1 MRISTSTLYDV
12 NITALNQQQAKMI
25 QTQQQVSA
33 GRRIMTP
40 ADDPAGAAL
49 SLHVAQADAMNSQY
63 GSNIER
69 AQSSLSLSE
78 GILHTVTSV
87 LQDIRTTTVSAGN
100 TIILSNA
107 DRKAIANDLQGRLD
121 ELVTLANTTDA
132 TGNYLFSGF
141 QGKAQPFVNTPAG
154 MQYMGD
160 DGQRM
165 IQVSSAGQVAVS
177 GSGADIFMRIKNGN
191 GTFVT
196 QAAPANTGSG
206 VVNLGSVTDPT
217 LLTNNNYQIDF
228 AVVAGVTTYAV
239 INTTTAT
246 QVLPPLPAPA
256 VPGVPYVSGQDI
268 SFDGMQFDIQGAPA
282 NGDQFTVVPST
293 GEPVFKTISDLINAL
308 NAPIYPGNVAS
319 STQYSASV
327 GRALNGLDRSIDN
340 VLSIQASMGSRL
352 RWLDSEKS
360 TMEDLGIQYK
370 QVLSQ
375 LQDLDYN
382 KAISDLNQQK
392 ITLEASQKSF
402 KLVSGMS
409 MFDYM

>member
-12 NITALNQQQAKMI
+12 NVTALNQQQAKMI

-49 SLHVAQADAMNSQY
+49 SLHVAQADAINSQY

-78 GILHTVTSV
+78 GILQTVTSV

-100 TIILSNA
+100 AIILSNS
-107 DRKAIANDLQGRLD
+107 DRKAIASDLQGRLD
-121 ELVTLANTTDA
+121 ELVALANTTDA

-141 QGKAQPFVNTPAG
+141 QGKVQPFVNTPAG
-154 MQYMGD
+154 VQYTGD

-165 IQVSSAGQVAVS
+165 IQVSSAGQVAIS

-206 VVNLGSVTDPT
+206 VSSIGSVTNPT
-217 LLTNNNYQIDF
+217 LLTGHNYQIDF
-228 AVVAGVTTYAV
+228 TVLAGATTYSV
-239 INTTTAT
+239 TDTSTLPVPT
-246 QVLPPLPAPA
+246 VLSA
-256 VPGVPYVSGQDI
+256 GNPYVSGQDI
-268 SFDGMQFDIQGAPA
+268 SFDGMQFDIQGIPA
-282 NGDQFTVVPST
+282 NGDQFTVAPST
-293 GEPVFKTISDLINAL
+293 GESVFKTISDFINAL
-308 NAPIYPGNVAS
+308 NAPIYTGNVAS

-327 GRALNGLDRSIDN
+327 GRALNGLDRGIDN
-340 VLSIQASMGSRL
+340 VLSTQASMGSRL

-382 KAISDLNQQK
+382 KAISDLSQQK
-392 ITLEASQKSF
+392 IMLEASQKSF